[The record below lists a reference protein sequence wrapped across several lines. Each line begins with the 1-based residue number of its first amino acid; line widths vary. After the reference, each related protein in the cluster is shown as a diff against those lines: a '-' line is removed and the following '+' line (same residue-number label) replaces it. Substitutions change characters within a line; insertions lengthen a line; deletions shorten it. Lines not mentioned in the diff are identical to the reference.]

1 MSRKQTQWVVPTD
14 NWWGVRRS
22 GSDRLT
28 TQVNTQSEA
37 IDIARWIAQNQ
48 KTELFI
54 LGRNGQI
61 RERDS
66 FWKDPYPP
74 KG

>member
-1 MSRKQTQWVVPTD
+1 MSTKPTQWVVPTD

-28 TQVNTQSEA
+28 TQVDTQSEA
-37 IDIARWIAQNQ
+37 ITIAREIAQNQ
-48 KTELFI
+48 RTELFI
-54 LGRNGQI
+54 QGRDGKI

-66 FWKDPYPP
+66 FWNDPYPP